1 MLSRKEMEDIIV
13 NQRLSVYIEGHGI
26 IDSVSKLPSEA
37 VLAKGD
43 KQAEKEAKAS
53 IKAQMESLKQQLE
66 LLDEPAVEEEE
77 EDKDNGEVDT
87 AEADAQDA
95 ILEARAEAAVKAE
108 ETRKA
113 EEAKKAAAV
122 KKEADAK
129 NK

>member
-13 NQRLSVYIEGHGI
+13 NQKLSVYIEGHGI

>member
-43 KQAEKEAKAS
+43 KEAEKQAKAS
-53 IKAQMESLKQQLE
+53 IQAQMESLKNQLA
-66 LLDEPAVEEEE
+66 LLDEPEVAVDEEET
-77 EDKDNGEVDT
+77 DKGEIDT
-87 AEADAQDA
+87 SEADAQEA
-95 ILEARAEAAVKAE
+95 LKEARAAEAVKVE
-108 ETRKA
+108 EARKA
-113 EEAKKAAAV
+113 EEEKKTASV